1 VQDGTTSRAV
11 EYLYKGVWQTLY
23 GINLNGNGTV
33 TAENYGNGEKFKITL
48 VPNEAS
54 QEPTDWM
61 IRLGDST
68 VMQNLASYTDGKLTI
83 RTALGALAYNPET
96 KTWEMMT
103 EFGKETVVEIPM
115 AAAPASN
122 PAAAP
127 AAAPSCPPG
136 TTPDPVNGGCA

>member
-1 VQDGTTSRAV
+1 VQPGTTIRAV
-11 EYLYKGVWQTLY
+11 EYLNKGVWSPLY
-23 GINLNGNGTV
+23 QINGNGTV

-54 QEPTDWM
+54 KELTDWM
-61 IRLGDST
+61 LRLGDST

-115 AAAPASN
+115 AAGAPETVAE
-122 PAAAP
+122 
-127 AAAPSCPPG
+127 CPPG
-136 TTPDPVNGGCA
+136 YIKVLGACTVND